1 MSTIPEMT
9 TGAFVDA
16 LAAQTSTPGGGGAA
30 ALTGSMAAALVS
42 MVINFTVGK
51 KKYAEVEDELRGYL
65 AESER
70 LRGELLALADADAD
84 AFTAVSATYGMPK
97 ETDAEKEARTAAMQD
112 ALKHAAHVPFVTAEK
127 CLEVIKL
134 AEPVGEKGNPN
145 VVSDAATAIYL
156 AQAALLA
163 GIANVN
169 VNLKLIKD
177 EAFVD
182 EWEKRRNLVLDDMRT
197 AVEISKAACAA
208 TIGVTL

>member
-112 ALKHAAHVPFVTAEK
+112 ALKHAAHIPFVTAEK

-134 AEPVGEKGNPN
+134 AEPVGAKGNPN

>member
-1 MSTIPEMT
+1 
-9 TGAFVDA
+9 
-16 LAAQTSTPGGGGAA
+16 
-30 ALTGSMAAALVS
+30 
-42 MVINFTVGK
+42 
-51 KKYAEVEDELRGYL
+51 
-65 AESER
+65 
-70 LRGELLALADADAD
+70 
-84 AFTAVSATYGMPK
+84 
-97 ETDAEKEARTAAMQD
+97 
-112 ALKHAAHVPFVTAEK
+112 
-127 CLEVIKL
+127 
-134 AEPVGEKGNPN
+134 

-182 EWEKRRNLVLDDMRT
+182 EWEKRRNAVLDEMHA

>member
-134 AEPVGEKGNPN
+134 AEPVGAKGNPN

>member
-112 ALKHAAHVPFVTAEK
+112 ALKHAAHIPFVTAEK